1 MRDSLPLASIAA
13 LLAVQSVDAAFLPH
27 AAAHSSITD
36 NHQHQPKYNSHGSRG
51 AFLALSSS
59 SKITETLMNTA
70 TTKQQ
75 LEASLRKLRV
85 STDVSSRPPP
95 QVHILSRDPL
105 VYEIPNLLSKAE
117 CEAYQRYVISQEHT
131 RPMTRSNPP
140 DVSLDV
146 SKLWPLPFLSLL
158 AGVPPYIRL
167 LQQQQQQGGHDNMAA
182 ALHHLPLSLSS
193 IAQAVVPNILLA
205 LSAMAA
211 LAWGVVVPLLR
222 QQSNQSA
229 RTSVAVALNQEKD
242 TDLVRPLVERVVAAT
257 PNNHPWWC
265 WEAPVVTRYDP
276 GAVFARHGDASPTR
290 GSEWKDAGGQRVVTC
305 ICYLNDVTAGGGETY
320 FDQLDLAVQPA
331 AGKALFFFPADRET
345 WKADDRTTHESI
357 APVATDKWIVQMF
370 GRAER
375 VPPPLGL
382 PDSFANDDG

>member
-1 MRDSLPLASIAA
+1 MRDSLPLASIAS
-13 LLAVQSVDAAFLPH
+13 LLAMHSVDAAFLPH
-27 AAAHSSITD
+27 AAHASIID
-36 NHQHQPKYNSHGSRG
+36 NHR

-59 SKITETLMNTA
+59 TKTTETLLNKA
-70 TTKQQ
+70 TTKKQ
-75 LEASLRKLRV
+75 LEDSLRKVMVR
-85 STDVSSRPPP
+85 TDVSSRPPP

-158 AGVPPYIRL
+158 AGVPPYLRL
-167 LQQQQQQGGHDNMAA
+167 LQQQQQQGGHDNLAA
-182 ALHHLPLSLSS
+182 ALHNPLSLSS

-222 QQSNQSA
+222 RQSNQSS

-242 TDLVRPLVERVVAAT
+242 TDFVRPLVERVVAAT

-357 APVATDKWIVQMF
+357 APVANDKWIVQMF
-370 GRAER
+370 GRAQR

-382 PDSFANDDG
+382 PDSFASDDG